1 MGLLVNGLQYIEH
14 SLGNEYRLNY
24 FYNLRPSQKFIY
36 RRVAIAMLQMD
47 AKNNGCRATDII
59 TQVMKERKILQ
70 KGDNA
75 STIISEEELRE
86 ML

>member
-1 MGLLVNGLQYIEH
+1 
-14 SLGNEYRLNY
+14 
-24 FYNLRPSQKFIY
+24 
-36 RRVAIAMLQMD
+36 MD

-59 TQVMKERKILQ
+59 TQVMKGRKILQ
-70 KGDNA
+70 EGDNA